1 MMVSGGK
8 IYEWRKILNRNLS
21 NKKIY
26 IAPIAG
32 VTDYSFRRVLKDFGP
47 DLMYTEMVS
56 SNAVTQANKKTCD
69 IMLRLHDIDG
79 VQIFGKDIELMKKTA
94 LYVEGLGVKN
104 IDVNMG
110 CPMPKITKNGYGSAL
125 LSDPEHARALMFSL
139 KENLKEDTKLSM
151 KIRIG
156 YGEHK
161 NPMYF
166 AKLAEELKLS
176 HITIH
181 GRTREMMYSGTA
193 DWEIIKEIKN
203 EVSLP
208 VIGNGDIFT
217 YNDAI
222 KKIKETNVDGI
233 MLARGIFGNPWLVGQ
248 IRTALN
254 GGVPEEITA
263 FEKMDTA
270 LKHINYVREDREDK
284 EFYFEIRKHLCWYI
298 KGLKEAARFKD
309 LINKTDNY
317 EKLIGIIEQLRE
329 ININN

>member
-139 KENLKEDTKLSM
+139 KESLKEDTKLSM

-156 YGEHK
+156 YGEYK

-222 KKIKETNVDGI
+222 KKIRETNVDGI

-298 KGLKEAARFKD
+298 KGLKEAARYKD

-317 EKLIGIIEQLRE
+317 EKLIGIIEELRE
-329 ININN
+329 INVNN

>member
-1 MMVSGGK
+1 MTVSGGK
-8 IYEWRKILNRNLS
+8 IYEWRKTLNRDLS

-94 LYVEGLGVKN
+94 IYVESLGVKN

-125 LSDPEHARALMFSL
+125 LSDPEHARTLMFSL
-139 KENLKEDTKLSM
+139 KESLKEDTKLSM

-166 AKLAEELKLS
+166 AKLADELKLS

-203 EVSLP
+203 QVSLP

-222 KKIKETNVDGI
+222 KRITETNVDGI

-254 GGVPEEITA
+254 GGVPQEPTA

-317 EKLIGIIEQLRE
+317 EKLIEL
-329 ININN
+329 INDLKEKQ

>member
-1 MMVSGGK
+1 MNK
-8 IYEWRKILNRNLS
+8 DLKD
-21 NKKIY
+21 KKIY

-32 VTDYSFRRVLKDFGP
+32 VTDYSFRKILRDFNP

-79 VQIFGKDIELMKKTA
+79 VQIFGKDIDLMLKTA
-94 LYVEGLGVKN
+94 LYVEGLGVNN

-125 LSDPEHARALMFSL
+125 LSDPEHARRLMSTL
-139 KENLKEDTKLSM
+139 KEKLNEKINLSM

-161 NPMYF
+161 NPLYF
-166 AKLAEELKLS
+166 AKLAEELELS
-176 HITIH
+176 HITVH
-181 GRTREMMYSGTA
+181 GRTREMMYTGVA
-193 DWEIIKEIKN
+193 DWDIIRHIKN
-203 EVSLP
+203 EVTIP

-217 YNDAI
+217 YQDAL
-222 KKIKETNVDGI
+222 KRFNETKVDGI
-233 MLARGIFGNPWLVGQ
+233 MLARGIFGNPWLVEQ
-248 IRTALN
+248 IRTGLK
-254 GGVPEEITA
+254 GEVPLEPTPSDRLEIA
-263 FEKMDTA
+263 K
-270 LKHINYVREDREDK
+270 KHIGFVMEDREDK

-309 LINKTDNY
+309 RINKTENY
-317 EKLIGIIEQLRE
+317 QELLFILDELEK
-329 ININN
+329 INL